1 MHRREV
7 AFTSAGVQLRG
18 TLALPHGDGPFPGL
32 VTVHGASHGGRDFRL
47 FTHLETLLVP
57 AGIAVLRYDR
67 RGSGQSGGSFD
78 SADFAQ
84 LAADALAGLEVLAEE
99 AAVDP
104 ACVGIFG
111 FSQGGWIGPEAAV
124 RSPLVSFLVLV
135 AACGVTPAAQMRYAA
150 ATAVRAAGHS
160 EAAIEQAVALR
171 ASVDDAMRGT
181 LPRAEVARRVR
192 QAQSEP
198 WFEHA
203 FVHEPPPE
211 PGPDDEKWRLEMDYD
226 IGPVLREL
234 RVPVLLIH
242 GSHDRWTPIEDSRA
256 AWQAAYAERA
266 ELLSAVRL
274 AGTGHYPT
282 LAGGAEGEDAAPI
295 SPDYEALLL
304 RWLRERA
311 VREPA
316 F

>member
-1 MHRREV
+1 MRRREV

-18 TLALPHGDGPFPGL
+18 TLALPPGDGPFPGL

-47 FTHLETLLVP
+47 FTHLESLLVP
-57 AGIAVLRYDR
+57 AGFAILRYDR
-67 RGSGQSGGSFD
+67 PGSDSSGGDFE

-84 LAADALAGLEVLAEE
+84 LAADALAALGVLADD

-104 ACVGIFG
+104 ARLGIFG

-135 AACGVTPAAQMRYAA
+135 GACGVTPAAQMQYAA
-150 ATAVRAAGHS
+150 ATAIRASGHP
-160 EAAIEQAVALR
+160 EAAVELAVALR
-171 ASVDDAMRGT
+171 ASVDDAMRGR
-181 LPRAEVARRVR
+181 LPRAEAARRVR
-192 QAQSEP
+192 EAQAEP
-198 WFEHA
+198 WFGQA

-211 PGPDDEKWRLEMDYD
+211 PGPQDEKWRLEMDYD

-234 RVPVLLIH
+234 RLPVLLIH
-242 GSHDRWTPIEDSRA
+242 GSHDRWTPIDDSRA
-256 AWQAAYAERA
+256 AWQAAFAERA
-266 ELLSAVRL
+266 ELLSAVRI

-282 LAGGAEGEDAAPI
+282 LAGGAEGEEAAPI

-311 VREPA
+311 AREPA